1 METCLVPGTVKEP
14 GEWGLPLG
22 VSFPFSLEVR
32 FFSWCVHSTE
42 SIRCSP
48 TKMKQ
53 RWDFESW
60 LLLLNLKPVAIKK
73 FKAGNEGVVTCYL
86 PGGREDWPERYTPE
100 SMRTARMNNGLSM
113 FLRASAHMAVST
125 AAGPS
130 TAELHAH
137 IYNLAKLERILFLQ
151 KRNGVWLI
159 FLPKGYFIPRHCCL
173 LTFIYRLSNVLFK
186 SN

>member
-22 VSFPFSLEVR
+22 VSFPFSLELQ

-42 SIRCSP
+42 HSMLSHQNETMRLRI
-48 TKMKQ
+48 
-53 RWDFESW
+53 
-60 LLLLNLKPVAIKK
+60 LALLLNLKPVAIKK

-86 PGGREDWPERYTPE
+86 PGVREDWPERYTPE